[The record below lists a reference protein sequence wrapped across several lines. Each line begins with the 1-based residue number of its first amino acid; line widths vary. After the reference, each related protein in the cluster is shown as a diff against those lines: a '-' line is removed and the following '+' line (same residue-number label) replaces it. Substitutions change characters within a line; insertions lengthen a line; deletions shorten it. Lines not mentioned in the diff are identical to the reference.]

1 MRGAPP
7 RLDASETLAIEPA
20 ADTPGLMRRLSSGPH
35 GRPHR
40 RVSSLAALSL
50 FLLGT
55 NFCVF
60 APPPSLSALAIP
72 AVAKSTTSG
81 HGCCGAAREQA
92 ARDADATRQVTAP
105 CCVAVAPVLAGHGA
119 TVDPAPALPLA
130 IAIPTLEPAPALV
143 ALEQLALAEDERP
156 PALHSATPEAGRA
169 PPRL

>member
-1 MRGAPP
+1 MRH
-7 RLDASETLAIEPA
+7 L
-20 ADTPGLMRRLSSGPH
+20 SGPH

-40 RVSSLAALSL
+40 RVASLAALAL

-60 APPPSLSALAIP
+60 APPPSLLAGSAA
-72 AVAKSTTSG
+72 AKSATAG
-81 HGCCGAAREQA
+81 HGCCATARGKA

-119 TVDPAPALPLA
+119 TVDPAPALPMLV
-130 IAIPTLEPAPALV
+130 AIPSFEPAPAMPS
-143 ALEQLALAEDERP
+143 LERLALAEDERP
-156 PALHSATPEAGRA
+156 PALHCATPEAGRA

>member
-1 MRGAPP
+1 MREHGQ
-7 RLDASETLAIEPA
+7 A
-20 ADTPGLMRRLSSGPH
+20 ARQPILPVMRRLSS

-60 APPPSLSALAIP
+60 APPPSLSAIP
-72 AVAKSTTSG
+72 AASKSETAG
-81 HGCCGAAREQA
+81 HGCCSAAREQA
-92 ARDADATRQVTAP
+92 TRDADATRQATAP

-119 TVDPAPALPLA
+119 TVDPAPALPTAMAL
-130 IAIPTLEPAPALV
+130 PSFEPAPALP
-143 ALEQLALAEDERP
+143 ALERLALAEDERP
-156 PALHSATPEAGRA
+156 PALHSATPAAGRA